1 MKIEIDEQVKKIVDN
16 PEIGNLKR
24 GELRV
29 VRVHKFKFGNET
41 ILISYET
48 TDDFLYLY
56 TIGSHENFYKN
67 LKKYLS

>member
-1 MKIEIDEQVKKIVDN
+1 MKIKIDEQVKKIIDN

-29 VRVHKFKFGNET
+29 VRVHKFKYGNGT
-41 ILISYET
+41 FLISYEA